1 MNPAPSLTVTEPL
14 RLLLLLGQSPFDP
27 TSGAAQSMRQIALA
41 LAVGGAQVRG
51 LSTTACEGDPGIEP
65 AELMRA
71 AGADVIARSGGW
83 RARLGGVEFD
93 LVPVAQGRARQ
104 WEKDVGRLYAARL
117 EELTKAFRPQVVLT
131 FGGDPTDAA
140 RRRRLRVAGARVVF
154 ALHNLAYLKCRPEAV
169 DAFLAP
175 TRFLAA
181 RYEAAWG
188 EPIAV
193 LPPPLDPGHVVA
205 AKTEPVCLGFCNPE
219 PAKGV
224 ALVAHLAHRLGRER
238 PEVPL
243 LVIGGR
249 APASALVDA
258 GRRLGFDLTGFPNL
272 LQAVPVARPADL
284 WGACRGV
291 LMPSVVEE
299 AAGRVPLEAMANGA
313 VPLVAERG
321 GLPELVGAAGVVLP
335 LPASLTLQDPWTVP
349 PETVEMWWS
358 ALTRLVDDEVWWRE
372 RSAVARAAAARFLV
386 PAVVAEYTAWF
397 TVVARRVGK
406 EIR

>member
-1 MNPAPSLTVTEPL
+1 MNPAPFLSVTEPL

-41 LAVGGAQVRG
+41 LAAGGAQVRG
-51 LSTTACEGDPGIEP
+51 LSSTACEADPGAEP
-65 AELMRA
+65 ADLMRA
-71 AGADVIARSGGW
+71 AGAEVIARAGGW
-83 RARLGGVEFD
+83 RARLGGAEFD

-104 WEKDVGRLYAARL
+104 WERDVGRLYAARL
-117 EELTKAFRPQVVLT
+117 EELMKAFRPQVVLT
-131 FGGDPTDAA
+131 FGGDPTDVE
-140 RRRRLRVAGARVVF
+140 RRRRLRAAGARVVF
-154 ALHNLAYLKCRPEAV
+154 ALHNLAYLKHRPEEV

-181 RYEAAWG
+181 RYEKAWG
-188 EPIAV
+188 EPVGV
-193 LPPPLDPGHVVA
+193 LPPPLDPGHVIA
-205 AKTEPVCLGFCNPE
+205 AKPEPVCVGFCNPE

-258 GRRLGFDLTGFPNL
+258 GRRLGFDLAGFPNL
-272 LQAVPVARPADL
+272 LQAAPVARPADL
-284 WGACRGV
+284 WGACRVV

-321 GLPELVGAAGVVLP
+321 GIPELVGKGGVVLP
-335 LPASLTLQDPWTVP
+335 LPPGLTLQDPWTVP
-349 PETVEMWWS
+349 PETVETWWA
-358 ALTRLVDDEVWWRE
+358 ALTRLTDEEAWWLE
-372 RSAVARAAAARFLV
+372 RSAAARAEAARFLV
-386 PAVVAEYTAWF
+386 PAVTPEYTAWF
-397 TVVARRVGK
+397 TAVARKAGRN
-406 EIR
+406 